1 MLRNLFS
8 RLNEPTPEPLSQE
21 DSRLALA
28 VLLVRVGRSDDEFV
42 EAERNRT
49 DELLAHRYRL
59 TPEQAAALR
68 REAEEIESSASDSVR
83 FTRELK
89 QAVPLEERVC
99 LIEALWDV
107 ALADDRR
114 DYTEDGYLR
123 LVCRLLGVNDRD
135 SALARQR
142 VMARGQ

>member
-1 MLRNLFS
+1 MRWRCS
-8 RLNEPTPEPLSQE
+8 WSES
-21 DSRLALA
+21 
-28 VLLVRVGRSDDEFV
+28 
-42 EAERNRT
+42 

-89 QAVPLEERVC
+89 NAVPLEERVC
-99 LIEALWDV
+99 LVEALWDV

-142 VMARGQ
+142 VIARNQ